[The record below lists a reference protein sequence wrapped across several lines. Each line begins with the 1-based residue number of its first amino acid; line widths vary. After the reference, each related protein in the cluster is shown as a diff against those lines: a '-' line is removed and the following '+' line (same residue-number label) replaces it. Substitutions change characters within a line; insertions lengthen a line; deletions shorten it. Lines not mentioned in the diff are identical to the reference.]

1 MGNSTFVT
9 YVKDALSPGGTPS
22 RYLLWVS
29 IILVSQALA
38 SVLPSPLFYTREL
51 NLTHALLAAIVL
63 VAGILQFVRTDR
75 QKILASYGLYIVG
88 LALSTTTISLGIT
101 PLSGIVFMLTWAMTL
116 FVAERREYISFD
128 LVTLFMLLMLISTV
142 VLLLFNPTMG
152 ASNTSIILVVGAT
165 FTAINIYLVYADFGF
180 ERNFYQASRKKYAN
194 LEQLSAVLSDILSS
208 KGALNDLLWRVTE
221 ECVPFLELEECVIY
235 LYDDK
240 RDRLLQVAAFG
251 SKSSEDH
258 TVLVPIEITPGIGIV
273 GKVFQSGVLLN
284 VEETRRNKD
293 YIVDDKRRN
302 SELAVPIVSNGNVI
316 GVIDSEHTKTGFFA
330 ERHEQAF
337 QIIAAFCGI
346 KIVEY
351 NATQFIQQA
360 EEAKLEASRYKELE
374 LVKNRF
380 ITNISHDLKT
390 PLSLIKA
397 PAMQITKISDDEQ
410 VRKHASYILKNTEHL
425 LRVVGQLLQLNRV
438 DKGLN
443 ELYIDEVMVDLLIQK
458 LGQQY
463 SGLAEKDNIQFVY
476 TSLPIKVMTDSFRLE
491 QILHNLVHNAFRYTG
506 KNGRIELSAVQEKE
520 FLQITV
526 SDDGPGISEEL
537 QEKIFE
543 RFFKVNENNHEGTGI
558 GLSLVKEYVQ
568 SLLGTIQI
576 ESKVGEGTQFI
587 VSIPNAHGAL
597 HPNALAIN
605 DTKAD
610 LGIDGKP
617 VLLVVEDH
625 ADLNEFICT
634 FFEDDFQ
641 CISAFDGEE
650 ALEKMAHQIP
660 DMLISDLMM
669 PNMDGNTFIQ
679 NLKKNEEYGHI
690 PIVVLSAKSQTE
702 SRIDLY
708 KIGADNYLM
717 KPFDIAELS
726 AVVENLLEQR
736 RRLKQRFHSNF
747 LNGKTM
753 PSKRSWPTQK
763 SENDT
768 LIPEAMQAI
777 LKHLDDSQFGVG
789 ILATE
794 LGIPR
799 NRLQTELKELTG
811 LSPVEFIRS
820 VRLNE
825 AKKMLQEKDLNVS
838 EIAYS
843 VGFNNLSYF
852 TRSFKS
858 EFGFLP
864 SQL

>member
-38 SVLPSPLFYTREL
+38 SVLPFPPFYAL
-51 NLTHALLAAIVL
+51 DFSLSHVLLAC
-63 VAGILQFVRTDR
+63 ILLISIGVQFVRSDR
-75 QKILASYGLYIVG
+75 QKILAAYCLYIVG
-88 LALSTTTISLGIT
+88 LALSTITISLGIT

-152 ASNTSIILVVGAT
+152 ASNNIIILAVGAT

-180 ERNFYQASRKKYAN
+180 ERNFYQASRKKYTN
-194 LEQLSAVLSDILSS
+194 LEALSAVLSDILSS
-208 KGALNDLLWRVTE
+208 QGELNDLLWRVTE

-235 LYDDK
+235 LYDEK
-240 RDRLLQVAAFG
+240 KDRLIQVAAFG

-258 TVLVPIEITPGIGIV
+258 TVLVPIEITSGTGIV
-273 GKVFQSGVLLN
+273 GTVFKSGVLLN
-284 VEETRRNKD
+284 VQETRRNKD
-293 YIVDDKRRN
+293 YILDDMRRN

-316 GVIDSEHTKTGFFA
+316 GVIDSEHTKTGFFDQ
-330 ERHEQAF
+330 RHEQAF

-360 EEAKLEASRYKELE
+360 EEARIEATRYKELE

-410 VRKHASYILKNTEHL
+410 VRKHANYILKNTEHL

-443 ELYIDEVMVDLLIQK
+443 ELYIDEVMVDVLIQK

-463 SGLAEKDNIQFVY
+463 TGLAEKDNIQFVY
-476 TSLPIKVMTDSFRLE
+476 TSMPIKVMTDSFRLE
-491 QILHNLVHNAFRYTG
+491 QILHNLVHNAFRYTE
-506 KNGRIELSAVQEKE
+506 KNGRIELNAVQEKE
-520 FLQITV
+520 FLKISV
-526 SDDGPGISEEL
+526 SDNGPGISEDL
-537 QEKIFE
+537 QEKVFE

-576 ESKVGEGTQFI
+576 ESKIGEGTHFI
-587 VSIPNAHGAL
+587 VSIPNAHDAL
-597 HPNALAIN
+597 HPNERAAI

-650 ALEKMAHQIP
+650 ALEKMAQQIP
-660 DMLISDLMM
+660 DILISDLMM

-702 SRIDLY
+702 SRVDLY

-726 AVVENLLEQR
+726 AVVNNLLEQR
-736 RRLKQRFHSNF
+736 RKLKNAFHKNF
-747 LNGKTM
+747 LNGKILRAVH
-753 PSKRSWPTQK
+753 SHDERKQ
-763 SENDT
+763 ENDT
-768 LIPEAMQAI
+768 LIAEAMQSI
-777 LKHLDDSQFGVG
+777 LEHLDDNQFGAS
-789 ILATE
+789 ILAKE

-799 NRLQTELKELTG
+799 NRFQTELKELTG

-825 AKKMLQEKDLNVS
+825 AKKMLHDKKLNIS